1 MADVTKTS
9 DQSLNSILNKLG
21 INSNEEYQEQKRFA
35 WSGRLFKAYDHTT
48 SKSGSFFSNG

>member
-21 INSNEEYQEQKRFA
+21 INSTEEAKNKKRFA
-35 WSGRLFKAYDHTT
+35 WSGRLF
-48 SKSGSFFSNG
+48 

>member
-21 INSNEEYQEQKRFA
+21 INSTEEAKNKKKDSLGQADF
-35 WSGRLFKAYDHTT
+35 FKAYDHTT
-48 SKSGSFFSNG
+48 SGSFFSNG

>member
-21 INSNEEYQEQKRFA
+21 INSNEEAKEKKRFA

>member
-21 INSNEEYQEQKRFA
+21 INSNEEAKNKKEFA
-35 WSGRLFKAYDHTT
+35 WSGRLFKAWLHNP
-48 SKSGSFFSNG
+48 KSGSFFSYG

>member
-21 INSNEEYQEQKRFA
+21 INSSEIKKKKRFA
-35 WSGRLFKAYDHTT
+35 WSGRLFPAYDHTT
-48 SKSGSFFSNG
+48 SKSGYFFSNG